1 LSRKSCDDLEK
12 TKRKLGSELSN
23 KERSLS
29 ELTNENNLLKNK
41 LENIVNEHKEF
52 ENELINV
59 QGTLLQ
65 AESRENDRIKQTLDL
80 DRLRSKEKDLSIEN
94 EKLKNVI
101 SKLETEISVLT
112 KENQHE
118 ILKRDELGRQV
129 NELQEK

>member
-23 KERSLS
+23 KERTLS

-80 DRLRSKEKDLSIEN
+80 DRLRSTEKDLSIEN

-112 KENQHE
+112 RENQHE
-118 ILKRDELGRQV
+118 VLKRDELGRQV